1 VHPWEHPKQSV
12 VLALLS
18 ISRIAWCPGSPSPM
32 RSGRI
37 HRKLTRSRNLHVY
50 IANFRTVLS

>member
-1 VHPWEHPKQSV
+1 V